1 MKVSVVKA
9 DNYNIE
15 IVDKAVND
23 AVNLIGGWQN
33 FIKKG
38 DKVLIKPNMLTNVTP
53 EKAVTTHPEVVR
65 AVIKAV
71 KNMGALPAVGDSPGI
86 SNLKSTAKRTGIL
99 TICEEE
105 NVPFVYFK
113 QSKAYNYMEGR
124 FIKQFELVDCLSDF
138 DKIISVAKMKTH
150 VFMGV
155 TGAVKN
161 QGVYGLQEGSRIA
174 DAIEKAGGTTEEA
187 DIEKINLAYL
197 LEDGMKIKIP
207 TKNSNETNEEITKE
221 SGLEEENKTAGGIII
236 PDNAKEKPSRGRVIA
251 VGEGAFDGDD
261 RIPMTVKANDVVLFA
276 KWASS
281 VNEVKINGKD
291 YILIKETDILG
302 ILE

>member
-1 MKVSVVKA
+1 MKVSVIKA

-124 FIKQFELVDCLSDF
+124 FIK
-138 DKIISVAKMKTH
+138 
-150 VFMGV
+150 
-155 TGAVKN
+155 
-161 QGVYGLQEGSRIA
+161 
-174 DAIEKAGGTTEEA
+174 
-187 DIEKINLAYL
+187 
-197 LEDGMKIKIP
+197 
-207 TKNSNETNEEITKE
+207 
-221 SGLEEENKTAGGIII
+221 
-236 PDNAKEKPSRGRVIA
+236 
-251 VGEGAFDGDD
+251 
-261 RIPMTVKANDVVLFA
+261 
-276 KWASS
+276 
-281 VNEVKINGKD
+281 
-291 YILIKETDILG
+291 
-302 ILE
+302 

>member
-124 FIKQFELVDCLSDF
+124 FIKQFEFS
-138 DKIISVAKMKTH
+138 S
-150 VFMGV
+150 
-155 TGAVKN
+155 
-161 QGVYGLQEGSRIA
+161 
-174 DAIEKAGGTTEEA
+174 
-187 DIEKINLAYL
+187 L
-197 LEDGMKIKIP
+197 LLK
-207 TKNSNETNEEITKE
+207 
-221 SGLEEENKTAGGIII
+221 
-236 PDNAKEKPSRGRVIA
+236 
-251 VGEGAFDGDD
+251 
-261 RIPMTVKANDVVLFA
+261 
-276 KWASS
+276 
-281 VNEVKINGKD
+281 
-291 YILIKETDILG
+291 
-302 ILE
+302 